1 MIQCDSP
8 NYQAQMESFTQYYN
22 NINDYC
28 YNSTESK
35 EIAENL
41 NFIENKLIEKSK
53 KNSIIGA
60 ELNKDPKN
68 KKYNSLFSVPGIG
81 NEKLGSKTSLR
92 IDPNLQDGK
101 NFWIVKASDL
111 NRGRCIKLADSL
123 GKIQKLVKK
132 FNEGIYRDFSTEN
145 YDEME
150 YTNILKGKKNLSEE
164 EKKKVIDKKY
174 RSNFVIIQKYLEK
187 PLLYR
192 GRKFDIRIWVLVT
205 HKLKV
210 YIFKEGHLKTSSVAY
225 DINAKDSYVHITN
238 YSVQKNNDNFSKYE
252 YGNEVSFKDFQVRYF
267 FE

>member
-8 NYQAQMESFTQYYN
+8 NYPAQMESFTQYYN

-41 NFIENKLIEKSK
+41 NFVENKLIEKSK

-60 ELNKDPKN
+60 ELNKDSKN

-111 NRGRCIKLADSL
+111 NRGRCIKIGDSIDSIK
-123 GKIQKLVKK
+123 KIVKL
-132 FNEGIYRDFSTEN
+132 FNEGIFRDFKDCIDEEN
-145 YDEME
+145 KISN
-150 YTNILKGKKNLSEE
+150 NINENIQVLVSSHIPEKNKENKK
-164 EKKKVIDKKY
+164 EKKFESDFRKY
-174 RSNFVIIQKYLEK
+174 RANCVILQKYIEK
-187 PLLYR
+187 PLLYC
-192 GRKFDIRIWVLVT
+192 GRKFDIRMWVL
-205 HKLKV
+205 
-210 YIFKEGHLKTSSVAY
+210 
-225 DINAKDSYVHITN
+225 ITN
-238 YSVQKNNDNFSKYE
+238 KLNVYA
-252 YGNEVSFKDFQVRYF
+252 FK
-267 FE
+267 